1 MNNMYKIKIRLTDID
16 KIKKFI
22 KITNNY
28 KSDIDIL
35 TDSAVVEAKSILGVH
50 ALNLSDDTYVRII
63 SDNVAECR
71 KFQAEMKEFKSEV

>member
-35 TDSAVVEAKSILGVH
+35 TDRAVVDAKSILGVH
-50 ALNLSDDTYVRII
+50 ALNLSDDTYVRI
-63 SDNVAECR
+63 
-71 KFQAEMKEFKSEV
+71 M